1 MIALSFAALVACLNP
16 EGHPVTLVELA
27 GSPRADVEK
36 RAFFWAVIEMSWE
49 GDQQSS
55 PWNAAFTKRQVLART
70 WTVGYFQKLTTVPS
84 QRGHPRLVIVR
95 RPCKEAIELSR

>member
-1 MIALSFAALVACLNP
+1 MVALSFAASIACLNLA
-16 EGHPVTLVELA
+16 GHLATHVELA

-55 PWNAAFTKRQVLART
+55 PWNAAFTKRQALART
-70 WTVGYFQKLTTVPS
+70 WTAGIFSETERPS
-84 QRGHPRLVIVR
+84 LHKEGTRGWW
-95 RPCKEAIELSR
+95 